1 MKGAAIGKRVI
12 QAAGWTTLVVL
23 IGLAIFLFREGLPAL
38 NRPPYEGLVFAV
50 HPGNPVGRL
59 EAEAVRSLLRGE
71 KSWADFQG
79 PVAPVVPVYLGNLE
93 RYVLTHR
100 EPVGLRR
107 VLDSLAKQEGVLFA
121 LPEAL
126 LPTGTRRLLVSW
138 NPFKELFGSARWSP
152 TYEPLPSVGVWPLIV
167 GSLWVSLIGL
177 AVVIPVGLAMAIYAV
192 EFLPKPFYHLVK
204 ILWELLAGLP
214 SVVVGFWGLV
224 VLVPWVKETFHLE
237 AGETAFTAG
246 LILGWMTLPLMAS
259 LTEEA
264 LSAIPTLLVEASYGL
279 GATQWQTIRR
289 LKLPYVLPSLAAAV
303 LLSAGRILGETMV
316 VLIVSGNAPVLALTP
331 LQPVRTLPA
340 TLAAELG
347 EAPVGSYHY
356 HVLFLLGVILFL
368 LTLALNLT
376 AYFIQKQYVRKG

>member
-1 MKGAAIGKRVI
+1 MRGGLLGKRVV

-23 IGLAIFLFREGLPAL
+23 IGLAVFLFREGLPAL
-38 NRPPYEGLVFAV
+38 SRTPYEGLVFAV
-50 HPGNPVGRL
+50 HPTNPVSQL

-71 KSWADFQG
+71 KKWVDLGG
-79 PVAPVVPVYLGNLE
+79 PAAPVVPVYLGNLE
-93 RYVLTHR
+93 RYASRDPAAV
-100 EPVGLRR
+100 RR
-107 VLDSLAKQEGVLFA
+107 VLDSLAGQQGVLFA

-126 LPTGTRRLLVSW
+126 LPASTRRVVVRW
-138 NPFKELFGSARWSP
+138 KPFQELFGSVRWSP
-152 TYEPLPSVGVWPLIV
+152 TYEPLPSVGVWPLLV

-177 AVVIPVGLAMAIYAV
+177 AVVVPVGLAMAIYAV
-192 EFLPKPFYHLVK
+192 EFLPKPLYYPVK

-224 VLVPWVKETFHLE
+224 VLVPWVKDTFHLE

-264 LSAIPTLLVEASYGL
+264 LSAIPPLLVEASYGL

-289 LKLPYVLPSLAAAV
+289 FKLPYILPSLAAAI

-316 VLIVSGNAPVLALTP
+316 VLIVSGNAPVLTFTP

-356 HVLFLLGVILFL
+356 HVLFLLGVMLFL
-368 LTLALNLT
+368 LTLALNLA
-376 AYFIQKQYVRKG
+376 AYFIQKRYVRKA